1 MPGAVRAAAAPRIG
15 CPATYCVPVT
25 DGAEQEPGTAEQEAA
40 EPSIKDQVLE
50 QMGGWQGMVYS
61 TLPVV
66 VFVPVNALWGLG
78 WASASALGA
87 ALLIL
92 VVRLAT
98 RTSVQPA
105 ISGFVGVAAC
115 VLIALLLGGRWYF
128 LYGIVSQAVF
138 ALAFAVSI
146 AIGRPLVGVLWHFF
160 RGGEG
165 PARDWRENPA
175 EKRMFTWLTVVW
187 MLLFLARFV
196 IKGLLFLKDDVNW
209 LGVATIVMGWP
220 MFAAVLLITFL
231 GVRRVESADAADS
244 ASAADDRVGEA

>member
-1 MPGAVRAAAAPRIG
+1 M
-15 CPATYCVPVT
+15 T
-25 DGAEQEPGTAEQEAA
+25 DGAEQEPATAEQEAP

-66 VFVPVNALWGLG
+66 VFVPVNAVWGLWPAAG
-78 WASASALGA
+78 AALGA

-105 ISGFVGVAAC
+105 ISGFIGVAAC
-115 VLIALLLGGRWYF
+115 VAIALILGGRWYF
-128 LYGIVSQAVF
+128 LYGIVSQAAF

-146 AIGRPLVGVLWHFF
+146 VIGRPLVGVLWHFF

-165 PARDWRENPA
+165 PTSDWRNIPV
-175 EKRMFTWLTVVW
+175 EKRMFTWLTVLW
-187 MLLFLARFV
+187 MLLFLARFIV
-196 IKGLLFLKDDVNW
+196 KGALFLKDDVNW

-220 MFAAVLLITFL
+220 MFAAVLLLTFL
-231 GVRRVESADAADS
+231 GVRRVEATTNAAAPATTADGGTRAD
-244 ASAADDRVGEA
+244 EA

>member
-1 MPGAVRAAAAPRIG
+1 M
-15 CPATYCVPVT
+15 TE
-25 DGAEQEPGTAEQEAA
+25 GAEQHSTPPADEHPAEPAA
-40 EPSIKDQVLE
+40 DAPEPSIKDQVLE

-66 VFVPVNALWGLG
+66 VFVPVNAVWGLWPAAG
-78 WASASALGA
+78 AALGA

-92 VVRLAT
+92 VIRLAT

-105 ISGFVGVAAC
+105 ISGFVGVVAC
-115 VLIALLLGGRWYF
+115 VAIALILGGRWYF
-128 LYGIVSQAVF
+128 LYGIVSQAAF

-165 PARDWRENPA
+165 PATDWRNNPA
-175 EKRMFTWLTVVW
+175 EKRMFTWLTVLW
-187 MLLFLARFV
+187 TLLFLARFV
-196 IKGLLFLKDDVNW
+196 VKGALFLKDDVNW

-220 MFAAVLLITFL
+220 MFAAVLLITFV
-231 GVRRVESADAADS
+231 GVRRVEASTGAAAPSTAPDGDPEADH
-244 ASAADDRVGEA
+244 R

>member
-1 MPGAVRAAAAPRIG
+1 M
-15 CPATYCVPVT
+15 T
-25 DGAEQEPGTAEQEAA
+25 DGAEQEPATAEQEAP

-78 WASASALGA
+78 WASAAALGA
-87 ALLIL
+87 ALLVL
-92 VVRLAT
+92 VLRLAT

-105 ISGFVGVAAC
+105 VSGFFGVAAC
-115 VLIALLLGGRWYF
+115 VLIALMLGGRWYF

-146 AIGRPLVGVLWHFF
+146 VIGKPLVGVLWHFF
-160 RGGEG
+160 RDGDGTEG
-165 PARDWRENPA
+165 DWRERPA
-175 EKRMFTWLTVVW
+175 EKRMFTWLTVMWTLV
-187 MLLFLARFV
+187 FLVRFV
-196 IKGLLFLKDDVNW
+196 VKGALFLKDDVNW

-220 MFAAVLLITFL
+220 MFAAALLVTFL
-231 GVRRVESADAADS
+231 GVRRVSATRAPAEN
-244 ASAADDRVGEA
+244 AGEA

>member
-1 MPGAVRAAAAPRIG
+1 MK
-15 CPATYCVPVT
+15 
-25 DGAEQEPGTAEQEAA
+25 DGAEQEPDTAADDA
-40 EPSIKDQVLE
+40 PEPSIKDQVLD

-78 WASASALGA
+78 WASAAALGA

-92 VVRLAT
+92 VIRLVT

-105 ISGFVGVAAC
+105 ISGFFGVAAC

-146 AIGRPLVGVLWHFF
+146 ALGRPLVGVLWHFF

-165 PARDWRENPA
+165 PATDWRRNPA
-175 EKRMFTWLTVVW
+175 EKRMFTWLTVLW
-187 MLLFLARFV
+187 MLLFLTRFV

-209 LGVATIVMGWP
+209 LGVATIAMGWP

-231 GVRRVESADAADS
+231 GVRRVEASSPESASPAAADTGVT
-244 ASAADDRVGEA
+244 ASRGDDEKAGGA